1 MCPERKIEKGPRPN
15 ITGLGSK
22 EKDIDRYE
30 PWNMPD
36 ISKLTN
42 EEKRKLLTIA
52 LKIALK
58 MIMKNHIYKFGE
70 DIKRQ

>member
-1 MCPERKIEKGPRPN
+1 
-15 ITGLGSK
+15 
-22 EKDIDRYE
+22 
-30 PWNMPD
+30 MPD